1 MEEDFTVDIDEVFDS
16 IEQAEVMSLFFPTF
30 RKALVIDSRTSDE
43 DGPMAR
49 VMPMVASPQE
59 RLRSIQRLRPGFPK
73 PNNLVVI
80 PWPRYIDSLVNLGVW
95 ERIVNRLAGS
105 AQAEVIEHGLGAVL
119 DELRRLEKAGLAA
132 VVLGENYQTIWAAE
146 D

>member
-1 MEEDFTVDIDEVFDS
+1 
-16 IEQAEVMSLFFPTF
+16 MSLFFPTF
-30 RKALVIDSRTSDE
+30 RKALVIDARTTDE

-59 RLRSIQRLRPGFPK
+59 RLRSIRRLRPGFPG
-73 PNNLVVI
+73 PTNLVVI

-95 ERIVNRLAGS
+95 ERIVSRLADSGHP
-105 AQAEVIEHGLGAVL
+105 EVIEHGLGAVL
-119 DELRRLEKAGLAA
+119 EELRLLEKAALAA
-132 VVLGENYQTIWAAE
+132 VVVGENYQTIWAAE